1 MTQAELQTALDASGY
16 PTVYGSFKDRVEPP
30 YIVFIRPTAD
40 TVSSDYKVH
49 GKYQNY
55 NIELYT
61 NKKDLVAEKKLEDI
75 IGLIDPEYDTLE
87 TYIDTEKMYQVTYS
101 ITIFEKVGN

>member
-1 MTQAELQTALDASGY
+1 MNQTQLQAALDTSGY

-61 NKKDLVAEKKLEDI
+61 NKKDLMAEKKLEDI
-75 IGLIDPEYDTLE
+75 LGAIDPEYDTLE
-87 TYIDTEKMYQVTYS
+87 TYIDTEKLFLITYS